1 MARVSHATPR
11 NHPPIF
17 PVSRVALERLR
28 KARAKS
34 ATKAMRG
41 CIAFLFRALAG
52 IPFSLRAS
60 AQRDH
65 RWRKPRPIHRRAV
78 TERGGFFVS
87 ITNLIQFFVPEFHVR
102 AVSRFLITG
111 DWHITVLRK
120 PGTSCL
126 SRAPD
131 WGSPVSGK
139 AEGSP
144 AAEIEC

>member
-52 IPFSLRAS
+52 ILFSLRAS
-60 AQRDH
+60 TQCDH

-87 ITNLIQFFVPEFHVR
+87 ITNLIQFFVPVFHVR
-102 AVSRFLITG
+102 AVSRFLVAG
-111 DWHITVLRK
+111 DWHITVFRK
-120 PGTSCL
+120 REKSCP
-126 SRAPD
+126 SRQRN
-131 WGSPVSGK
+131 WCRRVR
-139 AEGSP
+139 
-144 AAEIEC
+144 

>member
-28 KARAKS
+28 KSGEKS
-34 ATKAMRG
+34 AAEVTSGR
-41 CIAFLFRALAG
+41 IAFPFRPLAV
-52 IPFSLRAS
+52 ILFSLRAS

-65 RWRKPRPIHRRAV
+65 RRCKPRSIHRRAV

-87 ITNLIQFFVPEFHVR
+87 ITNLIQFFVPVFHVR

-120 PGTSCL
+120 REKSCL
-126 SRAPD
+126 SRQRN
-131 WGSPVSGK
+131 WRRPVR
-139 AEGSP
+139 
-144 AAEIEC
+144 